1 MVLSTVCA
9 KVVNSVFRAM
19 VKNREIYSI
28 GHSGKRN
35 KWRDL
40 VTPVSVFRGT
50 NMRIELKQRKN
61 WSKWQEVCIVRKS
74 WPRSVS
80 GSPRWSEELPAPI
93 FTWGDQHS
101 FCKMVTSAPGWIF
114 TFVGLPSAP
123 VEVVADLPFEV
134 LLFWDSRP
142 GSKKVKV
149 ISVPS
154 AQIKETD
161 TKRRPTVRL

>member
-80 GSPRWSEELPAPI
+80 GSPRWSEELPAPV

-114 TFVGLPSAP
+114 TFVGLPSARWRWWQTCP
-123 VEVVADLPFEV
+123 LRFYSSGTLDLA
-134 LLFWDSRP
+134 LKRLRLFLCP
-142 GSKKVKV
+142 QPK
-149 ISVPS
+149 
-154 AQIKETD
+154 
-161 TKRRPTVRL
+161 